1 MTWLIITLG
10 TIFAVLIL
18 TTHIITEE
26 IYIPEEFQFVIF
38 IADVLEFLS
47 FILFVMV
54 VIFTMAGVI

>member
-10 TIFAVLIL
+10 TIFAVLTL

-47 FILFVMV
+47 FILFVIV